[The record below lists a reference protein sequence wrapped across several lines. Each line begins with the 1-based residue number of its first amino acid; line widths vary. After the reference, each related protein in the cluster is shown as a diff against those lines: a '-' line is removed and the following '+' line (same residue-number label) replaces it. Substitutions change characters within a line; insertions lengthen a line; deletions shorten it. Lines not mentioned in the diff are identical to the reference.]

1 MSQQQLK
8 RLNLIIKNFTIWI
21 FIGTFYLYKN
31 DNKVFESPNY
41 KCNTGEDAMYF
52 IPKCYWIRHENSDE
66 LYTATSILK
75 IKDIT
80 EEEWLSYTR
89 NKQLD
94 KIL

>member
-1 MSQQQLK
+1 MD
-8 RLNLIIKNFTIWI
+8 I
-21 FIGTFYLYKN
+21 FMTKLFIEFINGDDYIGTFYLYKN
-31 DNKVFESPNY
+31 DNKIFESPNY